1 MTAREN
7 LKRITAEQGAS
18 LSDLSRK
25 LGRNQAY
32 LSQYVTRGSPRRL
45 PEDERRHLAMALNV
59 DERLLGARDPWT
71 PSDHPT
77 LRSSQP

>member
-1 MTAREN
+1 MIARAN
-7 LKRITAEQGAS
+7 LIRIATEKGAS

-45 PEDERRHLAMALNV
+45 PEEERLHLAMALNV
-59 DERLLGARDPWT
+59 DERLLGARDPWS
-71 PSDHPT
+71 PH
-77 LRSSQP
+77 L